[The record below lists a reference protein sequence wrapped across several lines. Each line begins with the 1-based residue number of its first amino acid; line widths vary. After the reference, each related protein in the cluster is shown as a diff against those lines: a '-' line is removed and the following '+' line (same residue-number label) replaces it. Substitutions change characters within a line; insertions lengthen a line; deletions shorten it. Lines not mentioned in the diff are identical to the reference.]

1 MIPQALWEKLVE
13 FAAAGG
19 NVVFVGPPPSCTTVG
34 EDLAR
39 SFADLVGIESVP
51 LTDYLS
57 LVKERFPGSADAS
70 GILDIIL
77 YQRPPRIDF
86 FYPVKPRQATQL
98 ADTEGDPWATRA
110 EDRSVW
116 WLTGL
121 DPQEK
126 LSELVTPLE
135 APGLMTADLRDAYW
149 RTYEST
155 AAVSEPRVGF
165 LLAMARSRRTL
176 EGTIVCEGGRVLVRG
191 TGMVVLRIEGGRPV
205 AALGEDLDLLE
216 LDGIPFP
223 WKPIEPGPRVE
234 RKRWSLPK
242 KPLATTLNRDC
253 VLEERAEREAR

>member
-1 MIPQALWEKLVE
+1 M
-13 FAAAGG
+13 GD
-19 NVVFVGPPPSCTTVG
+19 
-34 EDLAR
+34 DLAR
-39 SFADLVGIESVP
+39 SFADLVGIEPVP
-51 LTDYLS
+51 LADYLS

-98 ADTEGDPWATRA
+98 ADSEGDPWAVQASGRP
-110 EDRSVW
+110 VW

-126 LSELVTPLE
+126 LAELVAPLE
-135 APGLMTADLRDAYW
+135 VPGPETADLRDAYW

-155 AAVSEPRVGF
+155 AAVSEPHVRF
-165 LLAMARSRRTL
+165 LLAMARSRRTI
-176 EGTIVCEGGRVLVRG
+176 EGTISCGGGVVSVRG

-216 LDGIPFP
+216 LDGKPFP

-242 KPLATTLNRDC
+242 KPLATTLNRD
-253 VLEERAEREAR
+253 